1 MTERAT
7 PVAAPMLASLALLC
21 LALLGV
27 DGSPAWAQMERTPPP
42 PQKPVT
48 SQLRRTPEE
57 RDRLEFGA
65 AIPDGYFD
73 VLGTFAYRR
82 FIREGGP
89 FEQSMQIELAGGF
102 KDYLSEGSLSVY
114 YLFRPLKTYREGW
127 RLRPLLEVGP
137 GTHLVIQIADIE
149 GFAETGFHAEVYLK
163 AHAYGGAEFLLT
175 PKLGFLVRGRFSVPA
190 HHPLDYAQAA
200 ILLR

>member
-1 MTERAT
+1 MRERAALG
-7 PVAAPMLASLALLC
+7 AAPMAVRLALMS

-27 DGSPAWAQMERTPPP
+27 HGTAAWAQMEATPPP
-42 PQKPVT
+42 PRRPVT
-48 SQLRRTPEE
+48 SELRRTPEE

-65 AIPDGYFD
+65 AIPNGYFD

-89 FEQSMQIELAGGF
+89 FEQSMQLELAGGVQ
-102 KDYLSEGSLSVY
+102 DYLSEGSISLY
-114 YLFRPLKTYREGW
+114 YFLRPLKSYREEW
-127 RLRPLLEVGP
+127 RIRPLVEVGP
-137 GTHLVIQIADIE
+137 GTHLVVQVADVE
-149 GFAETGFHAEVYLK
+149 GFAETSFHAEVYLK
-163 AHAYGGAEFLLT
+163 AHVYGGAEFLLT
-175 PKLGFLVRGRFSVPA
+175 PKLGFLIRGRFSVPA